1 MRIVCHLIFRKNSF
15 TIGSIESDDYISKLV
30 HAIKGTKKRINN
42 KYNTSC
48 SILIYVI
55 YDYNIIQRKSIIYL
69 LYIFRRGSIRR
80 NIRTIYIF
88 IGFDD

>member
-48 SILIYVI
+48 SILI
-55 YDYNIIQRKSIIYL
+55 R
-69 LYIFRRGSIRR
+69 YIRL
-80 NIRTIYIF
+80 
-88 IGFDD
+88 